1 MKLPWATFSDTRH
14 PVETTKISFPT
25 WSTTEKWN
33 NKSWHFIYRLQWNF
47 HVRPSRIRDMLFKL
61 LNLAFVLEVLL
72 KTEPPNLGILYTDK
86 SHMVLDTDY
95 NETSL
100 CDLLFVQT
108 TKLSFPTRSTTGNWT
123 TKSGHF
129 RWIRKQVLLF
139 YTSILTY
146 AQTWTLYNRITF
158 SLQLWWLV
166 WTSWFR

>member
-1 MKLPWATFSDTRH
+1 M
-14 PVETTKISFPT
+14 
-25 WSTTEKWN
+25 
-33 NKSWHFIYRLQWNF
+33 
-47 HVRPSRIRDMLFKL
+47 RPSRIRDMLFKL

-86 SHMVLDTDY
+86 SHMALDTDY
-95 NETSL
+95 NETSM

-146 AQTWTLYNRITF
+146 AQT
-158 SLQLWWLV
+158 
-166 WTSWFR
+166 